1 MKHNLGDVMA
11 SSLQFWNQLENR
23 KSENNKMSRGVWKT
37 VETKAEKIRVVEA
50 KRGKNNGSKE
60 GSRKI

>member
-1 MKHNLGDVMA
+1 MA

-23 KSENNKMSRGVWKT
+23 RSENNKMSRGVWKA

-50 KRGKNNGSKE
+50 KRGKNNGSK